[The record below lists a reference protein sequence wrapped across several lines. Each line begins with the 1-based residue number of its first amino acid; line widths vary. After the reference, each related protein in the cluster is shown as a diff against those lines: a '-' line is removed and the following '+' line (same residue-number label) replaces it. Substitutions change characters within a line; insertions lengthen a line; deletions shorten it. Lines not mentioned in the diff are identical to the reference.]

1 MKNRLALIV
10 LLAAAVLPTAAFSQL
25 LEGDEA
31 KEILLTAEVLGQSV
45 DFEEGVIVWTARKDG
60 RLFVCYNLE
69 EDINC
74 EEF

>member
-10 LLAAAVLPTAAFSQL
+10 LLAAAVLPMAAFSQL
-25 LEGDEA
+25 MEGDEA

-45 DFEEGVIVWTARKDG
+45 DFEMGEIVWTARKDG
-60 RLFVCYNLE
+60 RLFLCYNIEQDLY
-69 EDINC
+69 C